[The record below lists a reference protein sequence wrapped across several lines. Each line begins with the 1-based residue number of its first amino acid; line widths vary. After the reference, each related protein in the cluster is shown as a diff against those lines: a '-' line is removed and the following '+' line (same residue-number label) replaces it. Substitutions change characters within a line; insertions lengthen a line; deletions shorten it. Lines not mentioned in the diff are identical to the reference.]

1 MTEGEPLLVGVD
13 VGTTRVKA
21 GLICPDGREL
31 AQAAVPTV
39 WQRRPTGAQARPHDF
54 AVAVEEVLAALLT
67 RSPPGE
73 ILGVGIT
80 SMAETAVLV
89 DRDGRALG
97 PAVAWYDRRAEV
109 DVAEMEA
116 ELTREEIDRRTG
128 LGIGPIP
135 TVAMVRWL
143 MRTHLE
149 ARRAV
154 NVLSVAEWVVHRL
167 GGSIAAEPSLA
178 SRTGAL
184 AINGRRWWPE
194 VIEWA
199 GLQETIFPELRP
211 AGASW
216 GGARGS
222 SGALERLEG
231 AALTVAGHDHLVAAI
246 GSGVTTAGQVMDSC
260 GTAEALVRAIPADT
274 ECDPAKGLSRGI
286 ATGWHALE
294 DHYCLLAGLPLG
306 IDLTPLLARLGASH
320 QRGRTSVDDAA
331 LASLDGRLSESEMPA
346 AAREWLAALRETVTR
361 AGAAL
366 RGLEELGGPVAELR
380 ISGGWAANPVLHRLK
395 IDAFSNTVYPRV
407 IEAGAR
413 GAALLAGKAAGV
425 FGSVD
430 AFPAPPLTD
439 QPPAG
444 HDPAPERSR
453 PLSLSNQPNESLLP

>member
-21 GLICPDGREL
+21 GLISLDGREL

-39 WQRRPTGAQARPHDF
+39 WQRRPTGAQARPDDF
-54 AVAVEEVLAALLT
+54 SAAAQQVLAALLT
-67 RSPPGE
+67 RAPPGE

-143 MRTHLE
+143 MRTHPE
-149 ARRAV
+149 TRRAI
-154 NVLSVAEWVVHRL
+154 NVLSVAEFVVYSL

-194 VIEWA
+194 VIRWA
-199 GLQETIFPELRP
+199 GLPETIFPELRP

-216 GGARGS
+216 GGACGS
-222 SGALERLEG
+222 SGALERLAG

-306 IDLTPLLARLGASH
+306 IDLTPLLARLRASH

-331 LASLDGRLSESEMPA
+331 LASLDGRLSDSEMPA
-346 AAREWLAALRETVTR
+346 AAREWLAALRATVTR

-366 RGLEELGGPVAELR
+366 RGLEELGGPIAELR

-444 HDPAPERSR
+444 HGPAPERPR
-453 PLSLSNQPNESLLP
+453 PLSLSNHPNESLLP